1 MAGARAAAWSEQDS
15 GNIVD
20 LTKDDDKVKK
30 EY

>member
-1 MAGARAAAWSEQDS
+1 MAGARAAAWSEQDND
-15 GNIVD
+15 NIVD